1 MAAQPPTAALA
12 AAGWTAIARGRPT
25 WAREYTRCPP
35 FKKTPF
41 LCRTLPTVSPAAL
54 PTRPTVPSPV
64 TAPSSPSS
72 PTPST
77 PSADP
82 HARLRCRCLHLRPP
96 LLVLALRHEGRYGLH
111 LLPPPPIHH
120 RRGPHRLLPSP
131 PLPPRRRRCLRL
143 HHLHHP
149 RSREEDAKHLLGCVD
164 LGRAFLAIVWTTY
177 GGIGP
182 PAACD
187 WLDSIFAASYTAE
200 YLSGGTGQDTSH
212 RRLVFYQSLHAAL
225 VRGCADMVEH
235 LTPTSANLAAAAA
248 VSAAAATTTAHQPT
262 TPAP

>member
-1 MAAQPPTAALA
+1 MLAALS
-12 AAGWTAIARGRPT
+12 GRTA
-25 WAREYTRCPP
+25 
-35 FKKTPF
+35 
-41 LCRTLPTVSPAAL
+41 
-54 PTRPTVPSPV
+54 V
-64 TAPSSPSS
+64 TAKFAET
-72 PTPST
+72 PTK
-77 PSADP
+77 
-82 HARLRCRCLHLRPP
+82 P
-96 LLVLALRHEGRYGLH
+96 LLQSSICLFTFTVCRP
-111 LLPPPPIHH
+111 LLINSFT
-120 RRGPHRLLPSP
+120 LN
-131 PLPPRRRRCLRL
+131 C
-143 HHLHHP
+143 
-149 RSREEDAKHLLGCVD
+149 CVD

-187 WLDSIFAASYTAE
+187 WLDAIFAASYTAE